1 MADLFKSFTERVAPK
16 ERPLAT
22 PPPAQENRH
31 GDSEP
36 YEAFGTK
43 DKTHR
48 LDVRCENG
56 LAHSLA
62 YAYLVNITYDRR
74 DYTRIFLTGSGLV
87 VNIKGKRL
95 RPIVDALKLHTCE
108 FIQAFDADA
117 FPQPTD
123 AAAPLVQNI
132 VVEVIRGPDTVAEAS
147 KVKEGA

>member
-22 PPPAQENRH
+22 PPPAQEHRH
-31 GDSEP
+31 GDPEP

-87 VNIKGKRL
+87 VNIKGSRL

-108 FIQAFDADA
+108 FIQAFGAGDFAEPDD
-117 FPQPTD
+117 PS
-123 AAAPLVQNI
+123 APHVHSI
-132 VVEVIRGPDTVAEAS
+132 EVEVIRGAIPARDDAE
-147 KVKEGA
+147 KESA

>member
-1 MADLFKSFTERVAPK
+1 MADLFKSFADRVTPK
-16 ERPLAT
+16 EGRSAT
-22 PPPAQENRH
+22 PQQPQTRH
-31 GDSEP
+31 GDREP

-48 LDVRCENG
+48 LDLRCENG
-56 LAHSLA
+56 LGHSLA
-62 YAYLVNITYDRR
+62 YAYLVNISYDRR

-87 VNIKGKRL
+87 VTIKGSLL

-117 FPQPTD
+117 FAPAAD
-123 AAAPLVQNI
+123 AAAPLVKSI

-147 KVKEGA
+147 KAKEDA